1 MSVKPSTGKHDSWWA
16 GLKKSLATPLRMLGS
31 GKKETVPKKNV
42 PNLGMFVFSHTGDV
56 IAAQRALEEKGCAV
70 TVKGPPPQL
79 RTGCDMILEFPLLE
93 ELRYRMIL
101 ETAKLVPLAVVPV
114 HDTLLEPV
122 SLYQIKDFGQWLMVR
137 AANMKITVEKDSL
150 RIVNISGG
158 GCPDVPY
165 LASLLVGKTLDEA
178 PEPKEYGQTLCA
190 FSLQLA
196 FTEIVRL
203 CRG

>member
-1 MSVKPSTGKHDSWWA
+1 MKKEPRSAESSCDFWTRFVQKIKRVVRL
-16 GLKKSLATPLRMLGS
+16 GLG
-31 GKKETVPKKNV
+31 GKKTSAKALADK
-42 PNLGMFVFSHTGDV
+42 GMLVFAHTGEV
-56 IAAQRALEEKGCAV
+56 IAAQQLFESHGLAV

-79 RTGCDMILEFPLLE
+79 RTGCDMILEFPLLD
-93 ELRYRMIL
+93 ELRYRTLL
-101 ETAKLVPLAVVPV
+101 EKKGMTPLAVVPV

-122 SLYQIKDFGQWLMVR
+122 SLYHIKDYGDWLMVR
-137 AANMKITVEKDSL
+137 AANMKITVTKTDL
-150 RIVNISGG
+150 TIVNISGG

-165 LASLLVGKTLDEA
+165 LASLLVGKKLDEV

-196 FTEIVRL
+196 FAEMVRL